1 MENKFNRNECITFP
15 LLAQM
20 ITFAFLSI
28 KIYEF
33 SFCYAKWTVLI
44 TFKAPVL
51 QQILFGTL
59 LPPHLSVA
67 PCQLW
72 SSLPFLTA
80 LFPGIRKISVLSYL
94 PEFLSSN
101 SSKAY
106 GGLFRHL
113 ALYRWMYLEISGC
126 SVWQGE
132 GEEWVL
138 ILKLSL
144 TFLQNKA
151 AWKLKEVEVSRK
163 INMNLF
169 FHWRLPLIYKPSEK
183 CILYC
188 C

>member
-1 MENKFNRNECITFP
+1 MCAITFP
-15 LLAQM
+15 LLAQI

-33 SFCYAKWTVLI
+33 SFWYAKWTVLI
-44 TFKAPVL
+44 IFKAPVL
-51 QQILFGTL
+51 QQISSGTL
-59 LPPHLSVA
+59 LHPHLPIA

-72 SSLPFLTA
+72 SSLPFLKA
-80 LFPGIRKISVLSYL
+80 SFLGIWKISVLSYL
-94 PEFLSSN
+94 WEFLSSD

-113 ALYRWMYLEISGC
+113 AFCRWMYLEWSGC
-126 SVWQGE
+126 SVWWGE
-132 GEEWVL
+132 GEKWVF

-144 TFLQNKA
+144 TFLQNEVS
-151 AWKLKEVEVSRK
+151 WKLKEVEFSRK

-183 CILYC
+183 CTLYGC
-188 C
+188 